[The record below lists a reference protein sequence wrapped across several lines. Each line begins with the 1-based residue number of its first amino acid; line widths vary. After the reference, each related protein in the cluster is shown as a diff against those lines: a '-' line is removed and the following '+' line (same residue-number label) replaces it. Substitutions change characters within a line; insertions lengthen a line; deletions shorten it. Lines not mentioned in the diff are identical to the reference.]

1 MKFDFKLTTT
11 EIRALRAIG
20 QGNEQSIGR
29 ISEATDIL
37 YPVMSRAISSLSK
50 KGFLRVSRRGLTR
63 QVSLS
68 DAKHAQL
75 FKRLLS
81 EFSHMNFEKILT
93 GSSMEVLSHITDAP
107 LKRKEIEEQSCLTA
121 KTVKVALKRL
131 KEFGVVF
138 VKEGFTYVLNRRFS
152 LLGEFVEEFRRY
164 YNQRLAEDFSAD
176 SVIIWQV
183 GKEFLIKTRSSKEYE
198 SFFLTGISAF
208 HQYGIKLFLPDYD
221 YYFHSPY
228 KTKLGVEDILLHA
241 IIADPNG
248 TRTILSALLLWKKND
263 RMNVKYLLEEAK
275 KYRVDDVVYALIDY
289 LNSEGRTKPGYFP
302 TWAEYL
308 AKAEEYGLR

>member
-1 MKFDFKLTTT
+1 MKFDFKLTAT
-11 EIRALRAIG
+11 EIKALRAIW

-29 ISEATDIL
+29 ISEATDML
-37 YPVMSRAISSLSK
+37 YPVTSRTISSLAK
-50 KGFLRVSRRGLTR
+50 KGFLLVSRRGLSR

-81 EFSHMNFEKILT
+81 EFSHMNFEKILI

-107 LKRKEIEEQSCLTA
+107 LKRKEIEEQSGLTA
-121 KTVKVALKRL
+121 KTVKVTLKRL
-131 KEFGVVF
+131 REFGVVF
-138 VKEGFTYVLNRRFS
+138 VKEGFTYVLNQRFS

-164 YNQRLAEDFSAD
+164 HNQRLAEDFSAD
-176 SVIIWQV
+176 SVIIWQRE
-183 GKEFLIKTRSSKEYE
+183 KEFLIKTSSSKEKE

-208 HQYGIKLFLPDYD
+208 HLHGIKLFLPDYN
-221 YYFHSPY
+221 YYFHSLY

-241 IIADPNG
+241 IRADPNS
-248 TRTILSALLLWKKND
+248 TRTILSVLLLWRRND
-263 RMNVKYLLEEAK
+263 RMDMKYLLEEAN
-275 KYRVDDVVYALIDY
+275 KYGVDDVVNALIDY
-289 LNSEGRTKPGYFP
+289 LNSEGRKKPEYFP